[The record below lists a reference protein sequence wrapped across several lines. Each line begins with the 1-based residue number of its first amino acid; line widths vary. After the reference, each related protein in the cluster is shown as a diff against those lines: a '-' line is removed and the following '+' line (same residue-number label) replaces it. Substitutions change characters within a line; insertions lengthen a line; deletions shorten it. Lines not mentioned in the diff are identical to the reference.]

1 MQWHPSNWFRK
12 RKVTDRTELASESF
26 VFDCIECGN
35 PFSTDP
41 EDPDEDSMGEHCMDC
56 YWTKRSIIGELG
68 TEAGLWEQ
76 SEEHN
81 AGSGDWE
88 WPCLQEGCE
97 DYNRKYFKVVYE
109 DGDHKGGW
117 DISCNCEYPNLLECS
132 LLINRAIF
140 E

>member
-1 MQWHPSNWFRK
+1 MKWRPFTWLHKGADS
-12 RKVTDRTELASESF
+12 TELEPESLI
-26 VFDCIECGN
+26 VDCIECGN
-35 PFSTDP
+35 PMDVM
-41 EDPDEDSMGEHCMDC
+41 DPDEDSMGEHCIPC
-56 YWTKRSIIGELG
+56 YWAKRTIIGELG

-76 SEEHN
+76 SEEHD
-81 AGSGDWE
+81 AGSDGDWE
-88 WPCLQEGCE
+88 WPCLQDGCE

-117 DISCNCEYPNLLECS
+117 DISCNCEYLNVLECS